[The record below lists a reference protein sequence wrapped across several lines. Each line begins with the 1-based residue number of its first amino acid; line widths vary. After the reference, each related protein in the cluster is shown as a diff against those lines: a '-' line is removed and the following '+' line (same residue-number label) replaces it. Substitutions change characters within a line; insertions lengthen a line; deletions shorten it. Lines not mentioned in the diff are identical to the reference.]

1 MQSDDSDDDDD
12 DIVDDDVDV
21 DDNERLKDWVS
32 SRSGRSCWGFF
43 QRALLPVQCERVFF
57 PI

>member
-1 MQSDDSDDDDD
+1 MQSDDNDDD